1 MDTSRLRKFSTPQP
15 RWNQTVFLYV
25 ALPQLY
31 HVRLLFPLQ

>member
-1 MDTSRLRKFSTPQP
+1 MDTSLAEEVQHAATTLESDR
-15 RWNQTVFLYV
+15 FLYV